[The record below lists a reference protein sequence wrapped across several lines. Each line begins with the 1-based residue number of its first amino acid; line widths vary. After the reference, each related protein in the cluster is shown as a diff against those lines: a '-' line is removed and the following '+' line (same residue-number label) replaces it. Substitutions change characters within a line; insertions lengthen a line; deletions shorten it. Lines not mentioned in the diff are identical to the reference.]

1 MSKWNRRTFLTHRVM
16 MSLYVMLAWSTSTT
30 KAAEVAFML
39 HVDKGR
45 VPERMRLIR
54 IKQNDVV
61 KLQWTTD
68 TPLTIHLHGY
78 DIEKDLK
85 PGEVTEMTFT
95 ARATGRFTVEP
106 HVGATPGGGHAH
118 GEVLVTIEVYP

>member
-16 MSLYVMLAWSTSTT
+16 MSLYVMLACSTSTT
-30 KAAEVAFML
+30 KAAEVTFVL

-95 ARATGRFTVEP
+95 GRATGRFTVEP